1 MNFQIQCDGMDIRAH
16 HWCIALSLRVM
27 PFNAMRLHNKFT
39 VTLVKPSWGDCQIK
53 RRSDA
58 RRILAVWNDQPKCI
72 FYWKHLNTGVQ
83 QQMRN
88 HQIKHQCQT
97 LVPMSL
103 TCIYTIRIQT
113 DKHHWRNAYLFFI
126 WIAVRFV
133 HHCNKTNRK
142 LRLNLNPN
150 PKYPYIKWNVA
161 GCYMFRERSK
171 NAANHQTQT

>member
-1 MNFQIQCDGMDIRAH
+1 MNFQIQCDGMEIQAH

-39 VTLVKPSWGDCQIK
+39 VTRVKPSWGDCQIK

-103 TCIYTIRIQT
+103 TCIYILYASKQTNTTSEMLIYFSYGLRFVSFTIATKQIENCDWTWIPIRNIRI
-113 DKHHWRNAYLFFI
+113 
-126 WIAVRFV
+126 
-133 HHCNKTNRK
+133 
-142 LRLNLNPN
+142 
-150 PKYPYIKWNVA
+150 
-161 GCYMFRERSK
+161 
-171 NAANHQTQT
+171 